1 MDSAALSWQSI
12 LLRFTAVFIL
22 ILLNAFFVA
31 AEFAL
36 VGSRRSR
43 LREKAKEGN
52 RLARLAEKLVHNLDE
67 AIAATQLGITIT
79 SLLVGW
85 IGEQALASVFMTLFQ
100 FLPGAWA
107 KMASH
112 TAAVACAFAL
122 ITLMHVVIGELIPK
136 GIAIR
141 YPNRTAIYVSQPM
154 RFVMI
159 LFKPF
164 VWALNGLG
172 NLGLR
177 LLGLPEARGHQMV
190 HSVEELKYL
199 IEASHKGGAL
209 DAMEKDLLQKVFKFG
224 DLVARQVMVPRTEMS
239 CIPLNAALTEVVDI
253 SKKTGHTRFPIYEKN
268 MDNIVGILHMKDVVH
283 HLHSDAPFQLIN
295 IVKEAQF
302 VPEAMPIVQ
311 LLTFFREKHTQ
322 MVIVVDEFGGTSG
335 LVTLE
340 DVIEEIVGDFYD
352 EHHPVISHM
361 VQLNER
367 EALLQSR
374 VRLDEINEKFHLKLL
389 SEEADTVGGY
399 VLQKLGSIPH
409 VGDVI
414 EVPGAVIKV
423 EEMSKWKIK
432 SIRLIL
438 QPQPVESE

>member
-1 MDSAALSWQSI
+1 MTAEPLSWQSI
-12 LLRFTAVFIL
+12 LLRFAAVFVL

-52 RLARLAEKLVHNLDE
+52 RLAHLAEKLVHNLDE

-85 IGEQALASVFMTLFQ
+85 IGEQTLASVFLTFFQ
-100 FLPGAWA
+100 SLPAAWA
-107 KMASH
+107 KIASH
-112 TAAVACAFAL
+112 TVASACAFAL
-122 ITLMHVVIGELIPK
+122 ITFMHVVIGELIPK

-154 RFVMI
+154 RFVML

-172 NLGLR
+172 NFGLQ
-177 LLGLPEARGHQMV
+177 LLGVPMAKGHQMV
-190 HSVEELKYL
+190 HSVEELKFL
-199 IEASHKGGAL
+199 IEASHQGGAL
-209 DAMEKDLLQKVFKFG
+209 NATEKDLLKKVFKFG

-239 CIPLNAALTEVVDI
+239 CITLNANLEEVVEI
-253 SKKTGHTRFPIYEKN
+253 SRKTGHTRFPVYEN
-268 MDNIVGILHMKDVVH
+268 SIDNIVGILHMKDVVH
-283 HLHSDAPFQLIN
+283 HLYAKLPFHLGKIM
-295 IVKEAQF
+295 KEAQF

-311 LLTFFREKHTQ
+311 LLSFFREKHTQ

-361 VQLNER
+361 VQLNEN
-367 EALLQSR
+367 EVLLQAR
-374 VRLDEINEKFHLKLL
+374 VRLDEINERFHLNLE
-389 SEEADTVGGY
+389 SEDADTIGGF

-409 VGDVI
+409 VGDTV
-414 EVPGAVIKV
+414 EAPGALIKV

-432 SIRLIL
+432 SVRLTL